1 MKSERGWLQP
11 THLVAYLPSQ
21 MQQNTAGIMNIE
33 GKKLNVLD
41 LWIWVVVLAKLNEW
55 FPPLSYVDFL
65 AM

>member
-1 MKSERGWLQP
+1 MITANAPRCL
-11 THLVAYLPSQ
+11 YLPSQ